1 MHERRTVAA
10 VGGLYILGTVAGIS
24 SVLCTRPVMGAADPF
39 SAIAAR
45 EPLLAA
51 GALFVL
57 VMGFSLALVPVLLYP
72 ILRKENEALAIAYV
86 VFRGALETL
95 TYVALAVCWLAL
107 AGASREI
114 ARTGAAAGSALRV
127 AGDTLLW
134 TADAWSVMTRFVF
147 SLGALIFYGL
157 LVRSRLLPRWI
168 PIWGLV
174 AILLHLTPGLFQLF
188 SRGAPVPP
196 VIAALDFPIFL
207 QEMVMAVWMILKGFS
222 SPADAS
228 ARANGASA

>member
-1 MHERRTVAA
+1 MNERRTAA
-10 VGGLYILGTVAGIS
+10 VVGGLYILGTVAGIS
-24 SVLCTRPVMGAADPF
+24 SVVCTGSVMGAADPF

-51 GALFVL
+51 GVLFVL

-72 ILRKENEALAIAYV
+72 ILRKENEALAIGYV

-95 TYVALAVCWLAL
+95 TYVALTVCWVAL

-114 ARTGAAAGSALRV
+114 VRTGATADSALRV
-127 AGDTLLW
+127 AGNTLLG
-134 TADAWSVMTRFVF
+134 TAGAWSMMTRFVF
-147 SLGALIFYGL
+147 SLGAMIFYGL

-174 AILLHLTPGLFQLF
+174 AIMLHLTPGLYQLF
-188 SRGAPVPP
+188 GKGAPVPP
-196 VIAALDFPIFL
+196 IVAALDFPIFL

-222 SPADAS
+222 APA
-228 ARANGASA
+228 RTNGASV